1 MGLPPRPTA
10 QGSWLCLGL
19 SWKFPSFSESSQ
31 PPSPPHHHHPPARSP
46 PHSPTRSLEVPLSI
60 EHLLCALGW
69 VVGTDPEPQ
78 ARSCSP
84 SADPGGGLSSREN
97 FWKPVDPRYGQCLV
111 PFLAVLQGA
120 HGVWQASP
128 GHPLPSRAWRLWATP
143 TPCPPPHHH
152 HMDILWARHQV
163 GCGLGSLERRSPGA
177 TGKYPSRPPGL
188 QAPPPARPGPAQ
200 PSSGEYL

>member
-1 MGLPPRPTA
+1 MRSGLGGGDRPGTP
-10 QGSWLCLGL
+10 G
-19 SWKFPSFSESSQ
+19 K
-31 PPSPPHHHHPPARSP
+31 
-46 PHSPTRSLEVPLSI
+46 V
-60 EHLLCALGW
+60 LL
-69 VVGTDPEPQ
+69 
-78 ARSCSP
+78 P

-97 FWKPVDPRYGQCLV
+97 FWKPRYGQCLM

-163 GCGLGSLERRSPGA
+163 GCGLGSLERRSPGPLGS
-177 TGKYPSRPPGL
+177 TPPGL
-188 QAPPPARPGPAQ
+188 QASRPRRQPAPAQ
-200 PSSGEYL
+200 PSPALESISETSRRAAENCPVDSLPNTGIREPAEREIRNKCGGGLDRNSAAALARGPRGPWASR